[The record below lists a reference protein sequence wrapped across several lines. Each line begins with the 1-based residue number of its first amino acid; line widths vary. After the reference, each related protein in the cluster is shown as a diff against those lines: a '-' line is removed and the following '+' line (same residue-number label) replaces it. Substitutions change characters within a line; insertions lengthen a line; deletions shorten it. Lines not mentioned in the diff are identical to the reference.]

1 MRVEKIDFLCFL
13 EASKHFV
20 IPIYQRN
27 YDWKKEHCEQLYKDL
42 VGLSKNKLVGL
53 SKNDKT
59 HFLGSIVSMYHVNGD
74 DREFLIIDGQQRLTT
89 ISILLLA
96 IYNLI
101 DEKKMKAE
109 ITKEKIRDKYLIN
122 QNSKN
127 DKKIKLKSVKNDKAA
142 FACLFKTKD
151 NYLPDTNITANY
163 LYFYNKIQEER
174 ISIDELFSAIK
185 QLVIIE
191 IELINGEDDPQ
202 LIFESLNSTGLDL
215 TEADKV
221 RNFVLMKENP
231 TVQERFYN
239 DYWNKIELNTNYNVS
254 DFIRHYLTIKERKIP
269 NKGKVY
275 FHFKNY
281 TYENNLNNEELL
293 LDLLKYSKYYKQII
307 TTNNDKPFSRQLTKI
322 NRLETDVSYPFL
334 MEVFDDYTKGML
346 EEKDLVEILEIVI
359 SFVFRRLICEARAN
373 AGLNKIFMVL
383 GRDIKKH
390 NDYTSNYLEVFKL
403 VITQKSHSSR
413 FPDDK
418 EFTSKILTKDIYN
431 IKNKYRIFL
440 LEQLENFENKERV
453 NIEEL
458 VSSKELTIE
467 HIMPQTLSAEW
478 KNSLGEECEEIYE
491 EYLNSLGNITLT
503 GYNSKMSNK
512 SFIEKRDMKQGFK
525 ESRLFLNRMLS
536 EFDKWDKDS
545 IIKRAAILKD
555 KSLRIWKYPHSE
567 YQSIENN
574 IKIGDLVKLHIK
586 EIFLYCET
594 NPDELSKLMELEY
607 SKKVFN
613 INYFFCVE
621 VRKIDTNHPDD
632 KVAKKYES
640 KRYLKDPYPVR
651 GKTVRV
657 TSQWVERESREE
669 FEQYLREKEI
679 PQKRDYKP

>member
-1 MRVEKIDFLCFL
+1 MKAKEERFLYFL
-13 EASKHFV
+13 EGSNKHFV
-20 IPIYQRN
+20 IPVYQRN
-27 YDWKKEHCEQLYKDL
+27 YDWKNTHCKQLYKD
-42 VGLSKNKLVGL
+42 LVGL

-59 HFLGSIVSMYHVNGD
+59 HFLGSIVFMYHDYGYK
-74 DREFLIIDGQQRLTT
+74 REYLIIDGQQRLTT

-101 DEKKMKAE
+101 DEGEVKAE
-109 ITKEKIRDKYLIN
+109 ITKKQIREIYLIN
-122 QNSKN
+122 DHYKD
-127 DKKIKLKSVKNDKAA
+127 DKKIKLKSVKNDKVA

-151 NYLPDTNITANY
+151 DYLPDTNITANY
-163 LYFYNKIQEER
+163 LYFYNKIQEEK

-191 IELINGEDDPQ
+191 IELKNGEDDPQ

-254 DFIRHYLTIKERKIP
+254 DFIRHYLTIKERSIP

-281 TYENNLNNEELL
+281 TYENNLNNEKLL

-307 TTNNDKPFSRQLTKI
+307 TTNNDELFSRQLTKI

-334 MEVFDDYTKGML
+334 MEVFDDYTKRMIK
-346 EEKDLVEILEIVI
+346 EEDLVEILEIVI
-359 SFVFRRLICEARAN
+359 SFVFRRLICEVSTN
-373 AGLNKIFMVL
+373 ALNKIFMVL

-390 NDYTSNYLEVFKL
+390 NDYKNNYLEVFKM
-403 VITQKSHSSR
+403 VITQKSQSGR

-431 IKNKYRIFL
+431 FKNKYTIFL

-478 KNSLGEECEEIYE
+478 KNSLGAECEEIYE

-512 SFIEKRDMKQGFK
+512 SFIEKRDMTQGFK

-545 IIKRAAILKD
+545 IIKRAAMLKD
-555 KSLRIWKYPHSE
+555 KSLKIWKYPHSE
-567 YQSIENN
+567 YQSIENKLESFTLDDKETN
-574 IKIGDLVKLHIK
+574 FTGMKVLSFRIMRDKEIKVTSWKKFYEEVSKQLFSLDPTKFKHLVKEHNYIKESTFKKEIIKIGD
-586 EIFLYCET
+586 F
-594 NPDELSKLMELEY
+594 
-607 SKKVFN
+607 
-613 INYFFCVE
+613 
-621 VRKIDTNHPDD
+621 
-632 KVAKKYES
+632 
-640 KRYLKDPYPVR
+640 YLKSNLSSEAILTR
-651 GKTVRV
+651 
-657 TSQWVERESREE
+657 
-669 FEQYLREKEI
+669 LRTLVDGIGLDLNEI
-679 PQKRDYKP
+679 SFDIK

>member
-1 MRVEKIDFLCFL
+1 MKAKEKRFLHFL
-13 EASKHFV
+13 EGSDKHFV
-20 IPIYQRN
+20 IPVYQRN
-27 YDWKKEHCEQLYKDL
+27 YDWKEEHCEQLYKD
-42 VGLSKNKLVGL
+42 LVGL

-59 HFLGSIVSMYHVNGD
+59 HFLGSIVSMYHDYGD
-74 DREFLIIDGQQRLTT
+74 EREYLIIDGQQRLTT

-101 DEKKMKAE
+101 DEGEAKAE
-109 ITKEKIRDKYLIN
+109 ITKEQIRDTYLIN
-122 QNSKN
+122 QYSKD
-127 DKKIKLKSVKNDKAA
+127 DKKIKLKSVKNDKTA

-151 NYLPDTNITANY
+151 DYLLDTNITANY
-163 LYFYNKIQEER
+163 FYFYNKIQEKV

-185 QLVIIE
+185 QLVIVE
-191 IELINGEDDPQ
+191 IELKNGEDDPQ

-221 RNFVLMKENP
+221 RNLVLMKENP
-231 TVQERFYN
+231 TDQERFYN

-254 DFIRHYLTIKERKIP
+254 DFIRHYLTIKERIIP

-275 FHFKNY
+275 LHFKNY
-281 TYENNLNNEELL
+281 TYENNLNNEKLL

-307 TTNNDKPFSRQLTKI
+307 TTNNDEPFSRQLTKI
-322 NRLETDVSYPFL
+322 NRLEIDVSYPFL
-334 MEVFDDYTKGML
+334 MEVFDDYTKRMIK
-346 EEKDLVEILEIVI
+346 EKDLEEILEIVI
-359 SFVFRRLICEARAN
+359 SFVFRRFICEARAN

-383 GRDIKKH
+383 GRNIKIH
-390 NDYTSNYLEVFKL
+390 NDYKNNYLEVFKL

-431 IKNKYRIFL
+431 FNKNKYTIFL

-478 KNSLGEECEEIYE
+478 KNSLGEEYEEIHE

-512 SFIEKRDMKQGFK
+512 SFIEKRDMTQGFK

-621 VRKIDTNHPDD
+621 VRKIDTIHPDD
-632 KVAKKYES
+632 KVTKKYES
-640 KRYLKDPYPVR
+640 KRYLKNPYPVR

-657 TSQWVERESREE
+657 TSQWFKESLEL

-679 PQKRDYKP
+679 L